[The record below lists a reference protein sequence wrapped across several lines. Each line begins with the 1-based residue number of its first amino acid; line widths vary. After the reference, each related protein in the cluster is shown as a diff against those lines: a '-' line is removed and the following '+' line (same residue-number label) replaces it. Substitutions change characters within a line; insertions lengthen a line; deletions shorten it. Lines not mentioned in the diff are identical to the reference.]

1 MDIFTRIDNF
11 NHSFLGFNPLGALK
25 NIRVW
30 RHYITIL
37 LLTSITCWVTF
48 GWESTWNQLSETLRY
63 LPSIIIGQTSPTSVL
78 AISDRFYGIGQHLS
92 SAVIYGICFLLLS
105 IHLEKLNI
113 KKSLNFTLTVL
124 LSFLSVGVY
133 EIIYNV
139 LYSNLQ
145 HQPWT
150 FSLQLKQGLNISM
163 FTFFIFVGAVSLFYL
178 YSLGFKPNFNK
189 ITKIFLIFSVLTYA
203 LWVFFPFPT
212 TPLSINTTA
221 GTWTSTNLFPQTM
234 YAIDINPLD
243 SVAIGNPVYVQN
255 DLLHLVNV
263 LNKVFVS
270 LTILSFVMI
279 RRNEKNAKICT

>member
-11 NHSFLGFNPLGALK
+11 NHSFLGFNPIGFLK
-25 NIRVW
+25 NVKVW
-30 RHYITIL
+30 RRYITIL
-37 LLTSITCWVTF
+37 TLISVTSWVIF
-48 GWESTWNQLSETLRY
+48 GWESTWSQPFGILKS
-63 LPSIIIGQTSPTSVL
+63 LPSLLTGQVTLASVL
-78 AISDRFYGIGQHLS
+78 TVSNSLYGIGQHLS

-113 KKSLNFTLTVL
+113 RKSLNFSLTVL

-145 HQPWT
+145 SQPWT

-163 FTFFIFVGAVSLFYL
+163 FTFFIFSGIISLIYL
-178 YSLGFKPNFNK
+178 YTLGFKPNFNK
-189 ITKIFLIFSVLTYA
+189 ITKLLLTLSVLTYV

-212 TPLSINTTA
+212 TPLSINTTT
-221 GTWTSTNLFPQTM
+221 GVWTSTNLFPQTM

-243 SVAIGNPVYVQN
+243 SVAVGNPIYVQN

-279 RRNEKNAKICT
+279 RRNKNVKN